1 MAKGNPFIGTLRG
14 KLGDTVWYRTDGEQ
28 HSRGYVKEVRNPKS
42 DRQLLQRAV
51 FATVQQA
58 YSAGYELF
66 NHSFQGERVGSG
78 NQRMFVKEN
87 IKELR
92 NLFSAALS
100 GHVTRGRDGLAFVAP
115 GVNYPAPWKG
125 MIISKGT
132 YPQNLFSTL
141 TADDGVEYGQL
152 NIAKQDWID
161 AGMSTVGDVYDAGIL
176 VPGDIYTFAIFAVDT
191 DVVVYDGP
199 GFTSDKQQF
208 ACTFQYIQLMV
219 NQDSDTLRAK
229 VLDLSVKY
237 SDIFSV
243 YKTTL
248 AKVNFMNQDIS
259 SALAFND
266 LLAVTGAYGTFGII
280 RSRLDRDL
288 RSDSRMLLG
297 RWPMIYGVSYFS
309 VLDVWRIGATP
320 LGESELILEGANF
333 NVGEAPTPAT
343 PSIVSTTPA
352 LPVSSSSESTIT
364 VAVAGTLLSEELF
377 QTGKIKITAGSTDYS
392 GWNYDSENL
401 RYQISRQGVT
411 FWVVASSITS
421 SGFTLTL
428 PPGAPVTVTAISVIT
443 D

>member
-1 MAKGNPFIGTLRG
+1 MAKGNLLMGTLRG
-14 KLGDTVWYRTDGEQ
+14 KLGDSVWYRTDGEQ
-28 HSRGYVKEVRNPKS
+28 HSRGYVKEVRNPKT

-78 NQRMFVKEN
+78 NQRMFVREN

-152 NIAKQDWID
+152 NIEKQDWID

-208 ACTFQYIQLMV
+208 ACSFQYIQLMV
-219 NQDSDTLRAK
+219 NQDGNTLRAK
-229 VLDLSVKY
+229 DLNLSVKY
-237 SDIFSV
+237 SDIFTV

-248 AKVNFMNQDIS
+248 ASVSFMNQDIS
-259 SALAFND
+259 SALSFNN

-288 RSDSRMLLG
+288 RSDSKMLLG

-320 LGESELILEGANF
+320 LGESELILEGSNF
-333 NVGEAPTPAT
+333 PNGGSIPEPSPGIASITPTLPVDSPNTVTMRTNTETTLADIAAHVKVAASGSGSLISNIEARVSGSNVVYNSG
-343 PSIVSTTPA
+343 STT
-352 LPVSSSSESTIT
+352 VCNISGSGTTFT
-364 VAVAGTLLSEELF
+364 VAPSSD
-377 QTGKIKITAGSTDYS
+377 IIIY
-392 GWNYDSENL
+392 
-401 RYQISRQGVT
+401 
-411 FWVVASSITS
+411 SITWE
-421 SGFTLTL
+421 
-428 PPGAPVTVTAISVIT
+428 